1 MKGEARRREGRL
13 RRYDC
18 DRDSETVIAT
28 GRSRRAARPP
38 AAWWRRREMQRSY
51 ERRRWLRDGGR
62 GGAGLSRRGACCCGV
77 SVVNLFCSL
86 LLGRRQ
92 REQPP
97 TAARRLLL
105 LCSAPAKPGTKTRLL
120 PFALRRKSPPKKKRD
135 ARTRVFCVGLAAWR
149 PMPGGFFFSLFL
161 IKAAPVR

>member
-62 GGAGLSRRGACCCGV
+62 GGAGLSRRGACCCVV

-97 TAARRLLL
+97 TAARRLSSPLQRPGQAGDENTPPPVRI
-105 LCSAPAKPGTKTRLL
+105 APQ
-120 PFALRRKSPPKKKRD
+120 ALAGKKRD
-135 ARTRVFCVGLAAWR
+135 ARTLVFCVGLAAWR

>member
-13 RRYDC
+13 RQYDC

-77 SVVNLFCSL
+77 SVVIFLFSSSWAPAKRAAADRRAPPFFSFAAPRPSR
-86 LLGRRQ
+86 GRKHASSRSHCAASP
-92 REQPP
+92 RRKKNGPEQKQ
-97 TAARRLLL
+97 
-105 LCSAPAKPGTKTRLL
+105 CSAPA
-120 PFALRRKSPPKKKRD
+120 
-135 ARTRVFCVGLAAWR
+135 ARGISNVSMAGDLYFNDYH
-149 PMPGGFFFSLFL
+149 F
-161 IKAAPVR
+161 